1 MSDITLEKMHKLL
14 EKLAEHVVNK
24 VPTREEVITKE
35 EFSKAINYLHGA
47 LDKKA
52 DKKDVEKIE
61 QGISTLL
68 EGMDAQV
75 KQLDIIRTE
84 QVATNTALQRHEKR
98 IATLEEKQTGYRIRD
113 DDG

>member
-1 MSDITLEKMHKLL
+1 MSDITLEKTHKLL

-24 VPTREEVITKE
+24 VPTREEIITKE
-35 EFSKAINYLHGA
+35 EFSKAINYLHRE

-52 DKKDVEKIE
+52 DKKDVEKIK
-61 QGISTLL
+61 QGINTLL

-84 QVATNTALQRHEKR
+84 QVAFHSAFNRIEKR
-98 IATLEEKQTGYRIRD
+98 VTNWEEKKPATE
-113 DDG
+113 